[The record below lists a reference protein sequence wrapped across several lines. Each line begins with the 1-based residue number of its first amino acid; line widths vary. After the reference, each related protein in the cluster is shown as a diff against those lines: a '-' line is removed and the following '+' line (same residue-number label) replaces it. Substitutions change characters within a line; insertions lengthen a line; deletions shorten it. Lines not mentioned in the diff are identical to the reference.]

1 VRVSPKQRLQLR
13 LNDAGF
19 VLLFLTLVGLLMW
32 LSTRYPLQADW
43 TRSGRNSLSPASIAV
58 LEKLDGPVTITAFA
72 SERPELRD
80 LIRSLVDRYRA
91 HKRDIELNF
100 INPDS
105 DPQRTRDAGI
115 QFDGELVIEYAGK
128 RQTLRQHNEEQL
140 TNLLLRMGRGHD
152 RKLVFLG
159 GHGERSPTGQANH
172 DYSTWAEQ
180 LAKRG
185 TESRQVILA
194 ESGGIPE
201 GTDLLVIAAP
211 QVPLLPGEVQLLR
224 KYVEDGGNLLW
235 FLEPGP
241 LQGLAPLAELLGVE
255 TVPGVIVDPTS
266 QAITGRSATFTVVAN
281 YPPHPAVKG
290 FSLMTL
296 FPEAVALRVN
306 APEGWS
312 SGAIIDSLP
321 SAWSETGKLQETVR
335 FDEKSDIAGPFDI
348 GVGLSRKRDEA
359 EQRVAILGDGD
370 FLSNTYI
377 GNGGNLD
384 LGMNLVNWVAR
395 DEDYINVPSRSAEDV
410 ALNLSPLWLTVIGL
424 GFLLVLPL
432 AFFAAGVVIWLR
444 RRKL

>member
-1 VRVSPKQRLQLR
+1 LRVSPKQRLQLR
-13 LNDAGF
+13 LSDAGF
-19 VLLFLTLVGLLMW
+19 VLLFLALVGLLMW
-32 LSTRYPLQADW
+32 LSASYPLQFDW
-43 TRSGRNSLSPASIAV
+43 TRSGRNSLSDASIAV
-58 LEKLDGPVTITAFA
+58 LDKLDGPVTITAFA

-91 HKRDIELNF
+91 HKRDIELQF
-100 INPDS
+100 VNPDS
-105 DPQRTRDAGI
+105 DPQRTREAGI
-115 QFDGELVIEYAGK
+115 QYDGELVIEYAGK

-185 TESRQVILA
+185 SRARQVILA
-194 ESGGIPE
+194 EGGIPKDA
-201 GTDLLVIAAP
+201 DLLVIAAP
-211 QVPLLPGEVQLLR
+211 QVALLPGEVQLLR
-224 KYVEDGGNLLW
+224 QYVEDGGNLLW
-235 FLEPGP
+235 FLEPGT
-241 LQGLAPLAELLGVE
+241 LRGLGPLAELLGIE

-296 FPEAVALRVN
+296 FPEAAALRLN
-306 APEGWS
+306 AREGWHS
-312 SGAIIDSLP
+312 AVILDSLP
-321 SAWSETGKLQETVR
+321 SAWAETGKLQETVR
-335 FDEKSDIAGPFDI
+335 FDKDKDIAGPFDLGI
-348 GVGLSRKRDEA
+348 SLSRKRDDG
-359 EQRVAILGDGD
+359 EQRVAVLGDGD

-384 LGMNLVNWVAR
+384 LGMNLVDWVAR
-395 DEDYINVPSRSAEDV
+395 DDDYINVPARSAGDV
-410 ALNLSPLWLTVIGL
+410 ALNLSPLWLTVIGF
-424 GFLLVLPL
+424 GFLLLLPL
-432 AFFAAGVVIWLR
+432 AFFATGVMIWLR